1 MRNRLIP
8 VLIAAVLAAAACSP
22 GERTLHIVTTG
33 DVHGSWFDQPYVN
46 GGGTKTSLMSVA
58 AWVDSLR
65 NAVGPKNVLLLDAG
79 DCLQGDNAA
88 YYYNYVDTLGE
99 HLFSQIVSYM
109 GYDAVAVGNHDIET
123 GHPVYDKLDAQ
134 LAAHGIPFLAA
145 NAVRT
150 SDGEPYFAPY
160 KVFRRGGMKVAVI
173 GFTNPNMKAWLSEP
187 VWRGIEFKSLI
198 PCAQEWVDRVRA
210 KEKPDVVVVL
220 THSGTGE
227 GDGASLESQGLD
239 LLESL
244 QGVDVLVCSHDHRPF
259 VKEKDGT
266 WLINGG
272 ARAGNVGHAV
282 VTKGKQSGKTVKGET
297 VRMDKSRVDGAME
310 ERFLSAFGKVKDF
323 TLQPVGHLAMELR
336 TRDAYAGMCDY
347 LNLLHTVQLDVPE
360 AQLSFAAPLTF
371 NGTVKSGEVIYN
383 DMFTI
388 YPFENQLFV
397 VKMKGSEIVSFL
409 EYSYDHWIRTPGAH
423 ILQIADSPDARTGSP
438 RWSFVNRSYN
448 FDSAGGLVYT
458 VDVTRPAGSRVK
470 VKSLADGSAFDP
482 DGWYNVAMTSYR
494 ANGGGNSL
502 IEGAGIP
509 QDETEGRIVARYPEI
524 REMVYQFIKK
534 HGTVDPALI
543 GNRSV
548 IGEWHFVPE
557 KVVAPKM
564 AADMDLLF

>member
-33 DVHGSWFDQPYVN
+33 DVHGSWFDQPYVD

-65 NAVGPKNVLLLDAG
+65 SAVGPKNVLLLDAG

-99 HLFSQIVSYM
+99 HLFPQIVSYM

-123 GHPVYDKLDAQ
+123 GHPVYDKVDAQ

-187 VWRGIEFKSLI
+187 IWRGIEFKSLI

-282 VTKGKQSGKTVKGET
+282 VTKGKQNGKTVRGET

-310 ERFLSAFGKVKDF
+310 ERFLSAFGKVRDF
-323 TLQPVGHLAMELR
+323 TRQPVGQLAMELR

-397 VKMKGSEIVSFL
+397 VKMKGSEIVNFL

-509 QDETEGRIVARYPEI
+509 KDETDGRIVARYPEI

-543 GNRSV
+543 GDRSV

>member
-1 MRNRLIP
+1 
-8 VLIAAVLAAAACSP
+8 
-22 GERTLHIVTTG
+22 
-33 DVHGSWFDQPYVN
+33 
-46 GGGTKTSLMSVA
+46 
-58 AWVDSLR
+58 
-65 NAVGPKNVLLLDAG
+65 
-79 DCLQGDNAA
+79 
-88 YYYNYVDTLGE
+88 
-99 HLFSQIVSYM
+99 
-109 GYDAVAVGNHDIET
+109 
-123 GHPVYDKLDAQ
+123 
-134 LAAHGIPFLAA
+134 
-145 NAVRT
+145 
-150 SDGEPYFAPY
+150 
-160 KVFRRGGMKVAVI
+160 
-173 GFTNPNMKAWLSEP
+173 
-187 VWRGIEFKSLI
+187 
-198 PCAQEWVDRVRA
+198 
-210 KEKPDVVVVL
+210 
-220 THSGTGE
+220 
-227 GDGASLESQGLD
+227 
-239 LLESL
+239 
-244 QGVDVLVCSHDHRPF
+244 
-259 VKEKDGT
+259 
-266 WLINGG
+266 
-272 ARAGNVGHAV
+272 
-282 VTKGKQSGKTVKGET
+282 
-297 VRMDKSRVDGAME
+297 MDKSRVDGAME
-310 ERFLSAFGKVKDF
+310 ERFLSAFGKVRDF
-323 TLQPVGHLAMELR
+323 TRQPVGQLAMELR

-347 LNLLHTVQLDVPE
+347 LNLLHTVQLGVPE

-397 VKMKGSEIVSFL
+397 VKMKGSEIVNFL

-423 ILQIADSPDARTGSP
+423 ILQIADSPDARTGSS

-509 QDETEGRIVARYPEI
+509 KDETDGRIVARYPEI

-543 GNRSV
+543 GDRSV